1 MVMDML
7 LTRLITTT
15 SIERK
20 RKHLLTAA
28 ESDLLEKTQLGW
40 LISSAAAPLLVVSKV
55 LILVSIFLFYSN
67 QEVRSEKSLIRCE
80 EWTDPN

>member
-40 LISSAAAPLLVVSKV
+40 LSSSAAAPLLVVSKV

>member
-40 LISSAAAPLLVVSKV
+40 LISSAAAPLKVVSKV